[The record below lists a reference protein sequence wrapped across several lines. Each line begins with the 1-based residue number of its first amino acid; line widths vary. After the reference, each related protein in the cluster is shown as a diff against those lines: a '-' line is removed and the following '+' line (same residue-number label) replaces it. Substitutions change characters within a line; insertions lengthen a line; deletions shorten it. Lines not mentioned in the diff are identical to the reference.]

1 MNAFQ
6 IALLLY
12 AIIIAAGGVMGYV
25 SAQSTV
31 SLVNGLIAAVIL
43 LVGLAISFRNP
54 AAGFG
59 LSAVV
64 ALALGIFFAYRF
76 FTTGKWMP
84 GGVTMILS
92 AVAFVLMLLATLRT
106 R

>member
-25 SAQSTV
+25 SAQSVV
-31 SLVNGLIAAVIL
+31 SLVNGLIAAVLL
-43 LVGLAISFRNP
+43 LVGLAISFKNP

-59 LSAVV
+59 LSAAV
-64 ALALGIFFAYRF
+64 ALALGIFFTYRF

-84 GGVTMILS
+84 GGITMILS
-92 AVAFVLMLLATLRT
+92 AIAFVLMLLAAVRKP
-106 R
+106 

>member
-12 AIIIAAGGVMGYV
+12 AVVIAAGGIMGYV
-25 SAQSTV
+25 SAQSMV
-31 SLVNGLIAAVIL
+31 SLVNGLIAAVLL
-43 LVGLAISFRNP
+43 LVGLAISFKNP

-59 LSAVV
+59 LSATV

-84 GGVTMILS
+84 GGIAMIPS
-92 AVAFVLMLLATLRT
+92 AIAFVLMLLAAVRKP
-106 R
+106 

>member
-6 IALLLY
+6 IVLLLY
-12 AIIIAAGGVMGYV
+12 ALIIAAGGVMGYTQ
-25 SAQSTV
+25 AQSTV
-31 SLVNGLIAAVIL
+31 SLVNGLVAAAL
-43 LVGLAISFRNP
+43 LLLGLGLSFRNP

-64 ALALGIFFAYRF
+64 ALGLGLFFAYRF

-84 GGVTMILS
+84 GGMTMVLSAISFAVMIL
-92 AVAFVLMLLATLRT
+92 ALLRKP
-106 R
+106 

>member
-6 IALLLY
+6 IVLLLY
-12 AIIIAAGGVMGYV
+12 AIIIAAGGVMGYTQ
-25 SAQSTV
+25 AQSMV
-31 SLVNGLIAAVIL
+31 SLVNGLVAAAL
-43 LVGLAISFRNP
+43 LLLGLGLSFRNP

-64 ALALGIFFAYRF
+64 ALALGLFFAYRF

-84 GGVTMILS
+84 GGMTMILS
-92 AVAFVLMLLATLRT
+92 AIAFIVMVLAILRKP
-106 R
+106 

>member
-12 AIIIAAGGVMGYV
+12 AIVIAAGGVMGYV
-25 SAQSTV
+25 SAQSMV
-31 SLVNGLIAAVIL
+31 SLVNGLVAAALL
-43 LVGLAISFRNP
+43 LVGLAVSFRNP

-64 ALALGIFFAYRF
+64 ALALSIFFAYRF

-84 GGVTMILS
+84 GGMTMILS

>member
-12 AIIIAAGGVMGYV
+12 ATIIAAGGVMGYV

-92 AVAFVLMLLATLRT
+92 AVALVLMLLAMLRT

>member
-12 AIIIAAGGVMGYV
+12 AVVIAAGGVMGYV
-25 SAQSTV
+25 SAQSVV
-31 SLVNGLIAAVIL
+31 SLVNGLIAALLL
-43 LVGLAISFRNP
+43 LVGMAISFKNP

-64 ALALGIFFAYRF
+64 ALVLGIFFAYRF

-92 AVAFVLMLLATLRT
+92 AIAFVLMVLAALRA

>member
-6 IALLLY
+6 VALLLY
-12 AIIIAAGGVMGYV
+12 AVVIAAGGVMGYV
-25 SAQSTV
+25 SAQSMA
-31 SLVNGLIAAVIL
+31 SLVNGLVAAVIL
-43 LVGLAISFRNP
+43 LIGLAVSFKNP
-54 AAGFG
+54 PAGFG
-59 LSAVV
+59 LSAAV

-92 AVAFVLMLLATLRT
+92 AIAFVVMLLAALRT

>member
-12 AIIIAAGGVMGYV
+12 AIIIAAGGIMGYV
-25 SAQSTV
+25 AAQSMV
-31 SLVNGLIAAVIL
+31 SLVNGLVAAVIL
-43 LVGLAISFRNP
+43 LIGLAVSFKNP
-54 AAGFG
+54 TAGFG

-64 ALALGIFFAYRF
+64 ALALGVFFAYRF

-92 AVAFVLMLLATLRT
+92 AVAFVLMALAALRKP
-106 R
+106 